1 MADETTAA
9 TDTSQATAPGEE
21 AATAAADPK
30 VAASSPAPEAPAEGE
45 SSPSTDDK
53 ADDKPA
59 DEPVDYGKALAE
71 GLPEGQEADTAL
83 IEAVLPILAEHKIP
97 VAAAVALRDAYAA
110 RIAETSAAT
119 VSQWT
124 DTVKGWETAIRDDKE
139 FGGQKLDETKANAAY
154 VLDKFGTPDLRKD
167 LDTFGFGNHP
177 GLVKALAT
185 AGAALKSAGIDP
197 GAEPVAASNPLKAL
211 YPNSPELF
219 KDRN

>member
-1 MADETTAA
+1 MADETTPAA
-9 TDTSQATAPGEE
+9 TDTTPTTATSED
-21 AATAAADPK
+21 TAAAAVDTK
-30 VAASSPAPEAPAEGE
+30 APEVEAAPETPAEGE
-45 SSPSTDDK
+45 SSPSTDDT
-53 ADDKPA
+53 A

-71 GLPEGQEADTAL
+71 NLPDGQEADAKL
-83 IEAVLPILAEHKIP
+83 IEAVLPILTEHKIP

-119 VSQWT
+119 VAQWT
-124 DTVKGWETAIRDDKE
+124 DTVKGWESSIRDDKE
-139 FGGQKLDETKANAAY
+139 FGGKKLDETKANAAY
-154 VLDKFGTPDLRKD
+154 VLDKFGTPELRKD

-197 GAEPVAASNPLKAL
+197 GAEPVSATNPLKAL